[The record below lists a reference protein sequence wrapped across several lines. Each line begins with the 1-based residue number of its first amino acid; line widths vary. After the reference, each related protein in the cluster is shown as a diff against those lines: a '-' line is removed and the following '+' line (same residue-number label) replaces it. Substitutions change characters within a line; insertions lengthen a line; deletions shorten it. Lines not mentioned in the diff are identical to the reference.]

1 MDGVKV
7 DAEKVCNALNFC
19 LHGCTPLKVACP
31 YYQEKPEGEDVCK
44 DNLYHDAFDLI
55 SQLDKRCYEMEKALE
70 AFKVGKLVH
79 FGGCVDIPWQE
90 ETPERIE
97 QEIKNIKDQIGNVLY
112 NAGALKI
119 IVKAGVHKDWPD
131 TPATVGWK
139 LTVEREAQDGDGTDR
154 RPR

>member
-7 DAEKVCNALNFC
+7 DAEKVCKGLQTAVDSDWMWRKADYIAMC
-19 LHGCTPLKVACP
+19 
-31 YYQEKPEGEDVCK
+31 CK
-44 DNLYHDAFDLI
+44 DALALI
-55 SQLDKRCYEMEKALE
+55 RQQQERIKEQAKALE

-79 FGGCVDIPWQE
+79 FGGYVDIPWQE

-97 QEIKNIKDQIGNVLY
+97 QEIKNIKDQVGNVLY
-112 NAGALKI
+112 DAGALKI

-154 RPR
+154 RSR